1 METYIKSLKYK
12 YDFKTIILIIT
23 ILYLIP
29 KEIWN
34 TPYINLDS
42 SWQIA
47 LNLAIKQQLIWGK
60 DIVFTYGPLG
70 YLSTGLPVY
79 TSAFLIGLFTLY
91 ISASGGFFLYILF
104 KAVKQKY
111 ELIFITVFLLLNG
124 HFLFLRDSIALYFY
138 TLFFMLY
145 YLNSGKW
152 YSIIPVIINCIL
164 AFFIKVN
171 TGIILIFIFV
181 TFLIYIYRTLLISF
195 KEFLAYLITFTL
207 LIFLLSYHLQVD
219 LLFYIKNSLPIIDGY
234 NDAMALFPEVDA
246 LFFAVLIIV
255 SLLLPFFIYSK
266 LMLNSKQAIFL
277 FLNVALLLFI
287 IFKQSFVRGDSYHYY
302 LFFASS
308 PFLVFLIYFFN
319 DIYKIKRH
327 VYYTLIITCLLS
339 IAGFKGQRIK
349 ILASN
354 LGYISISKYMGHY
367 IFFPSKKLDDSNET
381 KSRELPERV
390 KDTIGDKTAD
400 VLGYELSYLYFN
412 NLTYNPRPVIQ
423 SYSAYGPEL
432 IQMNVNKYE
441 SKTAPDFVLYHPGS
455 IDGRHPFWDE
465 SPIYLSL
472 FKNYIIVDTFS
483 SINLSFDEFGTHN
496 KVPNKLFLFK
506 KNNKKKNI
514 TKTVLKDTLIHFNTE
529 INIPYSNNIIYMEM
543 ESELTPTGKMQR
555 ILFQPSLVHMKLH
568 YTDGDSTHCRLVL
581 PVMKAGVP
589 INKKVIDPD
598 AAYLFFSTKGTGNIP
613 ATSFTLSGNPK
624 LIKDSFR
631 VKFIEYQ
638 IQD

>member
-1 METYIKSLKYK
+1 METYIKSLKNK

-34 TPYINLDS
+34 TPYINLDP

-138 TLFFMLY
+138 ALFFMLY

-171 TGIILIFIFV
+171 TGIILIFVFIGFMLYIFRLSLINLKE
-181 TFLIYIYRTLLISF
+181 FLIYIFSYTSLL
-195 KEFLAYLITFTL
+195 YT
-207 LIFLLSYHLQVD
+207 LSYLLNVD
-219 LLFYIKNSLPIIDGY
+219 LLFYIKNSLFIIAGY
-234 NDAMALFPEVDA
+234 NDAMVLFPNLDSL
-246 LFFAVLIIV
+246 LFAFLIIA
-255 SLLLPFFIYSK
+255 SIIFLTILNIK
-266 LMLNSKQAIFL
+266 KILNSKHELFIFINL
-277 FLNVALLLFI
+277 ALLLYIF
-287 IFKQSFVRGDSYHYY
+287 FKQSFVRGDGHTD
-302 LFFASS
+302 LFFISS
-308 PFLVFLIYFFN
+308 PFLIILIFLFTN
-319 DIYKIKRH
+319 KRQIKEYS
-327 VYYTLIITCLLS
+327 YYAIIIACLLS
-339 IAGFKGQRIK
+339 VAGFKGQRIK
-349 ILASN
+349 MLASN

-367 IFFPSKKLDDSNET
+367 IFFPSKKLDNSNEI

-390 KDTIGDKTAD
+390 RDIIGNKTVD
-400 VLGYELSYLYFN
+400 VLGFETSYIHYNGLN
-412 NLTYNPRPVIQ
+412 YNPRPVIQ

-432 IQMNVNKYE
+432 IQLNVNKYE
-441 SKTAPDFVLYHPGS
+441 SNTAPDFVLYHPGS

-465 SPIYLSL
+465 APIYLSL
-472 FKNYIIVDTFS
+472 FRNYIIVDTFS
-483 SINLSFDEFGTHN
+483 SINLSFNELDTRN
-496 KVPNKLFLFK
+496 NVPNKLFLFK
-506 KNNKKKNI
+506 KNNKKRSV
-514 TKTVLKDTLIHFNTE
+514 TKTVIKDTIIHFNNK
-529 INIPYSNNIIYMEM
+529 INIPHSNNILYMEM
-543 ESELTPTGKMQR
+543 ESELTTLGKIQR
-555 ILFQPSLVHMKLH
+555 LLFQPSLAHMKMQ
-568 YTDGDSTHCRLVL
+568 YADGDSTYCRLIL

-613 ATSFTLSGNPK
+613 ATSFTLLGNPK
-624 LIKDSFR
+624 VIEDSFR